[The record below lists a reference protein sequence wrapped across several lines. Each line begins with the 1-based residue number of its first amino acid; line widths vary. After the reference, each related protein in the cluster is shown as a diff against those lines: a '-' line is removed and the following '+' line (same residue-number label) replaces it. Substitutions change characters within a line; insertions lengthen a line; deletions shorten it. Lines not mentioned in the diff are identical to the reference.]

1 MTKTFDL
8 DIITPSKI
16 INKGQ
21 VEYLR
26 APSFDG
32 LFGVKTGH
40 VNATI
45 ALNIGEIKVLKDGE
59 ESFYSTSSGFVDIT
73 NNKVEVLVESIEHSN
88 DIDQS
93 RAQGSSDRAKK
104 RLKDEGID
112 QERAN
117 ISLKK
122 AINRLKVSKK

>member
-8 DIITPSKI
+8 DIITPTRI
-16 INKGQ
+16 INKGP

-32 LFGVKTGH
+32 LFGVQTGH

-45 ALNIGEIKVLKDGE
+45 ALNIGEIKIIKDGKE
-59 ESFYSTSSGFVDIT
+59 LFYSTSSGFADIN
-73 NNKVEVLVESIEHSN
+73 NNKVEVLVESIELSN
-88 DIDQS
+88 EIDQS
-93 RAQGSSDRAKK
+93 RAQESSDRAKK
-104 RLKDEGID
+104 RLKDKKMD
-112 QERAN
+112 QKRAN

-122 AINRLKVSKK
+122 AINRLKVSKR